1 MGGWPPQRT
10 PPAVGSRS
18 PGNVFGG
25 GGSGSKASSIGFG
38 QDPFGVLQGGRTNAI
53 SSEGNRSSRGVQGW
67 AGQHPARV
75 SPGSQAHSGGRFDS
89 QFARKSNSPFGWG
102 TKQSTRVEPAR
113 RPLCRYFAKG
123 YCKNGQT
130 CKYSHDVSDRSDGQL
145 EDMAVEGNTE
155 MDYDESAMS
164 NNWMNRTQAY
174 SPGGSMLTHH
184 AILDFKA
191 PVDTIMPSLQVDSPV
206 IAPKVDREIVLD
218 DSSALTGTGTPDET
232 PNQPL
237 EPHSSAAILIT
248 DDYDFGPFSSFS
260 EDETF
265 DPYSEPLRVDSLPR
279 FPPPVL
285 H

>member
-1 MGGWPPQRT
+1 
-10 PPAVGSRS
+10 
-18 PGNVFGG
+18 
-25 GGSGSKASSIGFG
+25 
-38 QDPFGVLQGGRTNAI
+38 
-53 SSEGNRSSRGVQGW
+53 
-67 AGQHPARV
+67 
-75 SPGSQAHSGGRFDS
+75 
-89 QFARKSNSPFGWG
+89 
-102 TKQSTRVEPAR
+102 
-113 RPLCRYFAKG
+113 
-123 YCKNGQT
+123 
-130 CKYSHDVSDRSDGQL
+130 
-145 EDMAVEGNTE
+145 
-155 MDYDESAMS
+155 
-164 NNWMNRTQAY
+164 
-174 SPGGSMLTHH
+174 
-184 AILDFKA
+184 
-191 PVDTIMPSLQVDSPV
+191 MPSLQVDSPV